1 MLGGLARRT
10 RGLLSSRWGPTAALA
25 CWGALAGFVFLVWL
39 APPAAPR
46 RPLPAATADGPVGA
60 PPRDIAAPPP
70 SAGNGQDAAVEAA
83 ASAAPAAAV
92 RLQPTMI
99 SLARSA
105 CAGAGA
111 ATSAGCASDAEPAAR
126 GGRPGAAQASAAD
139 APAAVLI
146 RHRGGSAA
154 GREAAQRIA
163 DEARR
168 AGVTVTGIRAV
179 PAVPSR
185 REVHYLR
192 AEDAAEG
199 KRLASR
205 LRDRWGGAWQVREPG
220 SPKASPKASA
230 VRPTPTH
237 TLEVWLPPR

>member
-10 RGLLSSRWGPTAALA
+10 RGWLSSRWGPAAALA

-99 SLARSA
+99 SLARAA

-168 AGVTVTGIRAV
+168 AGVEVVGIRAASSV
-179 PAVPSR
+179 PKK
-185 REVHYLR
+185 REVRYLPGG
-192 AEDAAEG
+192 DAAEG
-199 KRLASR
+199 ERLASR
-205 LRDRWGGAWQVREPG
+205 FRSRWGNDWEVRE
-220 SPKASPKASA
+220 SEAKTASSVKAAA
-230 VRPTPTH
+230 RPAPAH
-237 TLEVWLPPR
+237 TLEVWLPHR